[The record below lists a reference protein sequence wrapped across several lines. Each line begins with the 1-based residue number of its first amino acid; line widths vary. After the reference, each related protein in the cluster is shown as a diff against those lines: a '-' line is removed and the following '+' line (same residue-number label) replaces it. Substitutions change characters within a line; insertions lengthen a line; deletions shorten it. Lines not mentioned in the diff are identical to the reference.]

1 MSGLTILILAL
12 VVMLA
17 LGIPIAYSIILSVA
31 CYIMTTGSLPFS
43 YMGTTLFTS
52 VDSFSLMAIPFFVLS
67 GALMEGGGLSKRLI
81 NCASSFVGHLTGGL
95 AIVTVICCLFFGAIS
110 GSGPATCA
118 AIGTIMV
125 PEMVKAGYEKKFA
138 VALIAISG
146 CLGIIIPPSV
156 PMVMY
161 GSSTNSSITALFVAG
176 VIPGIMCG
184 LALISVSVY
193 VARKRGYKD
202 PNAKFSWANVA
213 KSTKEAIWAL
223 LVPVIILGG
232 IYGGIFTPT
241 EAAVVAVVYGL
252 ICGLFIY
259 KELTWKRLKE
269 CFFESVESTSTI
281 LLVCAAATI
290 LGRVLTMEQVPAK
303 VGAFLTSI
311 SPNIYILMII
321 VNIILL
327 IAGCILDTI
336 SSILILAPILYPI
349 LAQYGVTA
357 TQFGIIMVVNLAI
370 GYCTPPVGVNL
381 FLAANIGQIPFSHVM
396 KAIMPM
402 LIAMFIVV
410 LLLTFFP
417 EISIFVPKLL
427 GYYV

>member
-1 MSGLTILILAL
+1 MSGMTILIIAL
-12 VVMLA
+12 VAMLA
-17 LGIPIAYSIILSVA
+17 LGIPIAYSIILSVV
-31 CYIMTTGSLPFS
+31 CYIMATSNLPFA
-43 YMGTTLFTS
+43 YLGTTLFTS
-52 VDSFSLMAIPFFVLS
+52 VDSFPLMAIPFFVLS
-67 GALMEGGGLSKRLI
+67 GALMEGGGLSNRLI
-81 NCASSFVGHLTGGL
+81 NCAKSLVGHFTGGL
-95 AIVTVICCLFFGAIS
+95 AIVTVVCCMFFGAIS
-110 GSGPATCA
+110 GSAPATCA
-118 AIGTIMV
+118 AIGTIVV
-125 PEMVKAGYEKKFA
+125 PEMVKAGYDKRFA
-138 VALIAISG
+138 VALIAIAG

-161 GSSTNSSITALFVAG
+161 GTATDSSIIAMFMGGL
-176 VIPGIMCG
+176 IPGVLCG
-184 LALISVSVY
+184 LALIIVSVY
-193 VARKRGYKD
+193 TAKKKGYID
-202 PNAKFSWANVA
+202 HNAKFSWRNVV
-213 KSTKEAIWAL
+213 KSTKEAVWAL

-241 EAAVVAVVYGL
+241 EAAVVTVVYGL
-252 ICGLFIY
+252 ICGIFIY

-269 CFFESVESTSTI
+269 CFYESVETTATI

-303 VGAFLTSI
+303 VGAFLTSV
-311 SPNIYILMII
+311 SPNIYVLMLII
-321 VNIILL
+321 NGILL
-327 IAGCILDTI
+327 IAGCILDTM

-349 LAQYGVTA
+349 VAQYGVTA
-357 TQFGIIMVVNLAI
+357 TQFGIVMIVNLAI

-396 KAIMPM
+396 KAIIPM

-417 EISIFVPKLL
+417 DISIFLPKLM